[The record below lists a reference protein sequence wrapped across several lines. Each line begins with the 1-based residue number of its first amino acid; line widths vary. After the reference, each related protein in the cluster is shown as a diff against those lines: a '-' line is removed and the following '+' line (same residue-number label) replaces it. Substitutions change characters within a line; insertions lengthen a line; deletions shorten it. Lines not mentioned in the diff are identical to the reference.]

1 MSNCALSSS
10 HENDVFINCPFDQR
24 YTALIRPLL
33 FTVLYVGCTPRLASE
48 RFNSGE
54 ERLGKICELI
64 QSSRLSIH
72 DISRAKS
79 EKKGEILRM
88 NMPFELG
95 IDFGC
100 RLFGGND
107 KRNKV
112 FLVLEREKHACDKA
126 LSDFSG
132 MDVKNHND
140 NPEEL
145 VREVRNWFVEN
156 GMASNRV
163 PATRIWDDFNE
174 FMADFY
180 TRRKNEGFNDKDLQ
194 MMPIPEYI
202 DFTRAWLSAWTPAT
216 K

>member
-1 MSNCALSSS
+1 MSNRALSSS
-10 HENDVFINCPFDQR
+10 HEHDVFINCPLDGS
-24 YTALIRPLL
+24 YTGLVRPLL
-33 FTVLYVGCTPRLASE
+33 FTILYVGCTPRLASE

-54 ERLGKICELI
+54 ERLRKICELI
-64 QSSRLSIH
+64 HSSRLSIH

-112 FLVLEREKHACDKA
+112 FLVLEKEKHVYDKA

-140 NPEEL
+140 NPEDL

-156 GMASNRV
+156 GMATNRV
-163 PATRIWDDFNE
+163 PATRIWDNFNE

-180 TRRKNEGFNDKDLQ
+180 TRRKGEGFNDKDLQ
-194 MMPIPEYI
+194 MMPIPEYV
-202 DFTRAWLSAWTPAT
+202 DFARDWLNGRTAAA